1 MERYRNAPSPPAQHS
16 RSRGFLSNPSTL
28 GDAADRLAAAL
39 ADRYVIERE
48 VGRGGMAT
56 VYLARDIRHERQVAI
71 KVLDPELGAVL
82 GADRFL
88 GEIRVTAKLQHPN
101 ILPLFDSGQAA
112 GLLFYA
118 MPFVEGESLRQR
130 LERERQLP
138 VPEALRIAKDIAS
151 GLDYAHRHGVIHRD
165 IKPEN
170 VLLHD
175 GRAMIAD
182 FGIALAVQS
191 AGAQRITQ
199 TGLSL
204 GTPQYMSPEQAMG
217 ERSIDARSDI
227 YALGAILYEMLT
239 GDAPFTGS
247 SVQAIVAKVINERP
261 TPVRMLRDSVS
272 PSVERAVLTAL
283 AKLPADRYASA
294 KEFADA
300 LEAKHSDEE
309 SVLSRK
315 SSVQAANLRNPFVL
329 ALATLVVVLGG
340 FAAWQTFRHRE
351 TASDVT
357 VRFPIEIAR
366 FVSAGA
372 SVGSGLALSADG
384 RTIAYV
390 GGSAD
395 ASLQQVLVRSMND
408 PKPRAIAGT
417 EAAQGLF
424 LSPDGKSI
432 GVWARGRLIRASMDG
447 GAPLLLAQ
455 GIGYTGASWGSRG
468 VIVLSIRGRL
478 MSIAESGGTL
488 TPLPGDSAGRYEV
501 YPVFLDDGETVLVA
515 SGIDAEARP
524 STIATV
530 SVRTGRRT
538 PLGVAGIF
546 PLGVMDGVLLYV
558 TSTRQLMGV
567 RFDQQSLKVRG
578 TPVQLTTIPASA
590 ASVMPTV
597 AISAAGTLAYAGGSS
612 LSELVRV
619 DPRGVATPL
628 SSEVR
633 PYGNPRFSPDG
644 KRIALSVGE
653 GNFASVWLYDV
664 AAKTFLRFSPDTAGR
679 AEWSSDGRRVI
690 YRWSSA
696 GNLAVSESRSA
707 MWWKPIDNSE
717 PATTVFA
724 DGSGD
729 MWEGVMTPDGKGLVM
744 QRDIASLG
752 TGSDIVY
759 RALGDTSVVVIAAT
773 PVAETQA
780 RPSPD
785 GKWVAYQ
792 SGGVGGVS
800 QVTVKSITGKG
811 SEVVVSPG
819 FGTEPVWSRDGK
831 HLFYRDRQQFVD
843 VSYAASPDFRIL
855 SRTPLFA
862 DTYNYSYVPHANYD
876 VYPDGS
882 GFLALRATEGRQFII
897 AHNWRAEVRQAMAG
911 QARR

>member
-1 MERYRNAPSPPAQHS
+1 
-16 RSRGFLSNPSTL
+16 
-28 GDAADRLAAAL
+28 
-39 ADRYVIERE
+39 
-48 VGRGGMAT
+48 
-56 VYLARDIRHERQVAI
+56 
-71 KVLDPELGAVL
+71 VL

-138 VPEALRIAKDIAS
+138 VPEALRIAKDIAG

-309 SVLSRK
+309 SVLPRK
-315 SSVQAANLRNPFVL
+315 SSVQAANWRNPFVL
-329 ALATLVVVLGG
+329 ALATLVVILGG

-501 YPVFLDDGETVLVA
+501 YPCLPRRWRNRSRGVRDRCGSAAVDDCHGVGPDGTANTAWSRRHL
-515 SGIDAEARP
+515 
-524 STIATV
+524 ST
-530 SVRTGRRT
+530 RRHGRRA
-538 PLGVAGIF
+538 PLRDEHTAADGRSLRSAVTKGPRHASSADDDSRVSGVGHADGRD
-546 PLGVMDGVLLYV
+546 LGGRNVGLCRRIELVGVGTRRSARCSYTAQLGGAPV
-558 TSTRQLMGV
+558 RQSAVFTRWQANRAFGRRRQLCECVAV
-567 RFDQQSLKVRG
+567 RRGCQNISPFQSRHRG
-578 TPVQLTTIPASA
+578 P
-590 ASVMPTV
+590 
-597 AISAAGTLAYAGGSS
+597 
-612 LSELVRV
+612 
-619 DPRGVATPL
+619 
-628 SSEVR
+628 
-633 PYGNPRFSPDG
+633 
-644 KRIALSVGE
+644 
-653 GNFASVWLYDV
+653 
-664 AAKTFLRFSPDTAGR
+664 
-679 AEWSSDGRRVI
+679 
-690 YRWSSA
+690 
-696 GNLAVSESRSA
+696 
-707 MWWKPIDNSE
+707 
-717 PATTVFA
+717 
-724 DGSGD
+724 
-729 MWEGVMTPDGKGLVM
+729 
-744 QRDIASLG
+744 
-752 TGSDIVY
+752 
-759 RALGDTSVVVIAAT
+759 
-773 PVAETQA
+773 
-780 RPSPD
+780 
-785 GKWVAYQ
+785 
-792 SGGVGGVS
+792 GGV
-800 QVTVKSITGKG
+800 
-811 SEVVVSPG
+811 E
-819 FGTEPVWSRDGK
+819 
-831 HLFYRDRQQFVD
+831 
-843 VSYAASPDFRIL
+843 
-855 SRTPLFA
+855 
-862 DTYNYSYVPHANYD
+862 
-876 VYPDGS
+876 
-882 GFLALRATEGRQFII
+882 
-897 AHNWRAEVRQAMAG
+897 
-911 QARR
+911 